1 MSVVERYRGVMVPLM
16 VAALMPALLAA
27 PVAAQSSPACGG
39 RECAAAP
46 DQLSAAAALIRQRKN
61 EFVGALRQFAESVA
75 GSYGDEGSRILSS
88 LDAMHGALLDWD
100 AAIGTYRIIASAAGD
115 SADLHLALGSVYLER
130 ARVQDAL
137 SECAAAARLD
147 PKRADVQELAAM
159 AHDLGGNPAAAASAL
174 ERAGALDVRNPV
186 TWYNL
191 SRHLAL
197 LGQQDKAQDARHS
210 FQQSQPEPPPGQGGT
225 PAIQFGRVNLLRQ
238 AAGVAPIFV
247 PLLYAPG
254 LQLLT
259 AGRYEQAI
267 ASLREAAARDP
278 LRASPLTESVFQASA
293 TLRLGQVQAGI
304 SRLRAEVAHAPE
316 HAETHRILGLAYWA
330 DAQYDNSIAAL
341 QQAVGLDPRDERSRI
356 ALADVLV
363 AAGRATE
370 AEYAL
375 KEAIQMSPESG
386 QAHYRLGQLYRTESL
401 LPPAI
406 EELERAAALNPL
418 VGLDYLYETIGGLYV
433 NQASF
438 DAAVA
443 AYGKRIDANPNNS
456 EAHRKL
462 GEIYFLQG
470 RHDEALTEF
479 TVTELLDPASAEAYA
494 ESGQVFLRIGQYAD
508 AVTASRRTIALDAD
522 NQKARYTL
530 GTSLMRLGQ
539 IEEGR
544 RELDVFQRMVADSAA
559 SLQRRSA
566 LNALKRDAA
575 RSLAEGEYAGAV
587 SLLQQAIAYEPDLA
601 QPYLDLGLALMK
613 AGQHRDAIASFM
625 KAREL
630 ADTADVHRYLSD
642 AYRMEGRL
650 EDSERES
657 TRYLQL
663 VEQSKEKRLRESPLL
678 R

>member
-1 MSVVERYRGVMVPLM
+1 LTR
-16 VAALMPALLAA
+16 ALLAA
-27 PVAAQSSPACGG
+27 PGAAQSSTACGG
-39 RECAAAP
+39 RGCATAPDRPAAP
-46 DQLSAAAALIRQRKN
+46 DHDQLSAAAALIRQRKN

-88 LDAMHGALLDWD
+88 LDVMGVALHDWD
-100 AAIGTYRIIASAAGD
+100 AAIGTYRILAIAAGD
-115 SADLHLALGSVYLER
+115 SADVHVALGSVYLER
-130 ARVQDAL
+130 WRVQDAL
-137 SECAAAARLD
+137 SEFAAAGRLD
-147 PKRADVQELAAM
+147 PKRADVQELTAM
-159 AHDLGGNPAAAASAL
+159 AHDLGGNPTAAASTL
-174 ERAGALDVRNPV
+174 EHACALDVRNPV
-186 TWYNL
+186 AWYNL

-197 LGQQDKAQDARHS
+197 LGQQDKAQTARHG
-210 FQQSQPEPPPGQGGT
+210 FQQSQPELPPGQGG
-225 PAIQFGRVNLLRQ
+225 PVIQFGRMNLLRQ

-254 LQLLT
+254 LQFLT

-278 LRASPLTESVFQASA
+278 LRASPLTESMMQGSA

-370 AEYAL
+370 AERAL

-401 LPPAI
+401 LPAAI
-406 EELERAAALNPL
+406 EELERAATLNPL
-418 VGLDYLYETIGGLYV
+418 VGQDYLYETIGGLYV

-443 AYGKRIDANPNNS
+443 AYGKRIDANPNNA

-479 TVTELLDPASAEAYA
+479 TVTELLNPANAEAYA

-508 AVTASRRTIALDAD
+508 AAMASRRALALEAD
-522 NQKARYTL
+522 NQKALYTL

-539 IEEGR
+539 LEEGR
-544 RELDVFQRMVADSAA
+544 RELDVFQRMVADSDAT
-559 SLQRRSA
+559 LQRRSA
-566 LNALKRDAA
+566 LNALTRDAA
-575 RSLAEGEYAGAV
+575 RSLAQGEYAAAV
-587 SLLQQAIAYEPDLA
+587 SLLRQAIAYEPDLA
-601 QPYLDLGLALMK
+601 QPYLDLGLALMNV
-613 AGQHRDAIASFM
+613 GQHREAIDSFM
-625 KAREL
+625 KAKDL
-630 ADTADVHRYLSD
+630 ADTADVHKYLSD
-642 AYRMEGRL
+642 AYRMQGRL
-650 EDSERES
+650 EESERES